1 VGDMMLIHGLVVVL
15 VLALALWLVS
25 LPKNVPA
32 YTRVG
37 FYLALVVVA
46 LIVMFMLMPA

>member
-1 VGDMMLIHGLVVVL
+1 MILINVLIVVL

-37 FYLALVVVA
+37 FYLALIVA
-46 LIVMFMLMPA
+46 ALLAVFVLQPT

>member
-1 VGDMMLIHGLVVVL
+1 MSLIHGLIVVL

-25 LPKNVPA
+25 LPKNMPA

-37 FYLALVVVA
+37 FYLALIVA
-46 LIVMFMLMPA
+46 ALLAFFMLQTTQA

>member
-1 VGDMMLIHGLVVVL
+1 VILIYVLIVVL

-37 FYLALVVVA
+37 FYLT
-46 LIVMFMLMPA
+46 LIVAALLAVFVLQPA